1 MRTLRIKLVLFII
14 ATVSELAAQVSIPNG
29 DFNQFEMI
37 HCQDQEYELPVGWK
51 EHPKNERWRQTYNE
65 GFAYKYELPDAN
77 RTALALHREYLAQTN
92 EIMTSF
98 FVTENFEYLQLTGRY
113 KFSGSDIDEAEDVLR
128 IIVISSE
135 KMIHTISDKDLED
148 AHILDIT
155 TPNAQFDRFYLE
167 IDEIH
172 KNAYVTIAIQLISGS
187 DDSFYWGQSNAV
199 LDDLKF
205 ITNHRISAI
214 H

>member
-14 ATVSELAAQVSIPNG
+14 ATISEMAAQVAIPNG
-29 DFNQFEMI
+29 DFNQFETI
-37 HCQDQEYELPVGWK
+37 QYQDQEYELPVGWK
-51 EHPKNERWRQTYNE
+51 EHPKNEQWRQSYGE

-77 RTALALHREYLAQTN
+77 GTALALHRAYLAQTN
-92 EIMTSF
+92 EIMNSF
-98 FVTENFEYLQLTGRY
+98 FVTENIQHLQLTGRY

-135 KMIHTISDKDLED
+135 KVIQRISDNDLED
-148 AHILDIT
+148 AHILNIT
-155 TPNAQFDRFYLE
+155 TPKAQFDKFHLE
-167 IDEIH
+167 IDKIQ
-172 KNAYVTIAIQLISGS
+172 KNTYVTIAIQLISGS

-205 ITNHRISAI
+205 VTNHRISAI

>member
-1 MRTLRIKLVLFII
+1 MYREDL
-14 ATVSELAAQVSIPNG
+14 AHSNEL
-29 DFNQFEMI
+29 
-37 HCQDQEYELPVGWK
+37 L
-51 EHPKNERWRQTYNE
+51 
-65 GFAYKYELPDAN
+65 
-77 RTALALHREYLAQTN
+77 
-92 EIMTSF
+92 TSF
-98 FVTENFEYLQLTGRY
+98 FVTSNFEHLQLTGRY

-155 TPNAQFDRFYLE
+155 TPKAQFDRFYLE
-167 IDEIH
+167 IDEIQ

-205 ITNHRISAI
+205 VPNHRILAI

>member
-1 MRTLRIKLVLFII
+1 MRTLRIKLVLLII
-14 ATVSELAAQVSIPNG
+14 TTVSEMAAQVTIPNG
-29 DFNQFEMI
+29 GFNQFETI
-37 HCQDQEYELPVGWK
+37 HCQDREYELPVGWK
-51 EHPKNERWRQTYNE
+51 EHPQNELWRQSYNE

-77 RTALALHREYLAQTN
+77 GTALALHRGYLAQTN
-92 EIMTSF
+92 EILTNF
-98 FVTENFEYLQLTGRY
+98 FVTENIEHLQLMGRY

-135 KMIHTISDKDLED
+135 KMIQKISDKDLED

-155 TPNAQFDRFYLE
+155 TPKAQFDRFYLE
-167 IDEIH
+167 IDEIQ
-172 KNAYVTIAIQLISGS
+172 KNMYVTIAIQLISGS

-205 ITNHRISAI
+205 VTNHRISAI